1 MVLRKTIAPAK
12 VNLTL
17 HITGQRDDGYHEL
30 DSLVV
35 FADAG
40 DHLTASTADQ
50 LTIKVSGPFAQG
62 VPTDNGNLVMRAAHL
77 LRRKRGVIQ
86 GAEITLEKHLPHAA
100 GIGGG
105 SADAAAILNLL
116 AELWQVE
123 PLPLYAP
130 EVVALGAD
138 IPVCLHGPAP
148 THMMGIGDI
157 LHSVPSLPDCA
168 VVLVNP
174 KVETPT
180 NKVFAGLSQK
190 TNAPLGALPDALTF
204 DSFAAWL
211 REQRNDLQAA
221 AISVAPDIQ
230 VALDIL
236 QRIPSV
242 AYAGMSGSGATCFG
256 LVRNM
261 SDARHAARVVQVA
274 QMGWWVTPANIMR

>member
-62 VPTDNGNLVMRAAHL
+62 VPTDNSNLVMRAAHL

-180 NKVFAGLSQK
+180 SKVFAGLSQK